1 MKSNQEKF
9 FEMQEKLEG
18 MIKVYLI
25 MDKKDG
31 YRVVG
36 KLMCRYTKNK
46 MGYMAH
52 VGFCMFYYEDKDPI
66 FKYEQAGGYGY
77 DKFDHCCQRIFRD
90 EEVKKQLKELWG
102 VRPLGDHSNLS
113 WSRAFE
119 DAGFSVIQAI

>member
-66 FKYEQAGGYGY
+66 FKYEQAGGDGD
-77 DKFDHCCQRIFRD
+77 DKVDQFFQRIFRG
-90 EEVKKQLKELWG
+90 EGGKKQIKEILG
-102 VRPLGDHSNLS
+102 V
-113 WSRAFE
+113 
-119 DAGFSVIQAI
+119 